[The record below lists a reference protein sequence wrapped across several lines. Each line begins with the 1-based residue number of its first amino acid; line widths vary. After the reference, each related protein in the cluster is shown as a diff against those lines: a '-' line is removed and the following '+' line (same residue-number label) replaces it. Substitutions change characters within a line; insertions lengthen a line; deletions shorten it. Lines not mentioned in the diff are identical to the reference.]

1 MMKNKLPSN
10 KKMDAKILK
19 ILDKNLNIVSTGK
32 KTNVIGN
39 RFATSVFLRKYFKA
53 LLKKK

>member
-1 MMKNKLPSN
+1 MKNKLPSN